1 VFYTISKLR
10 EEREIKMKMTKLELL
25 EVIESIKWDYA
36 NWRKL
41 NLAYVE
47 LGDMSQDDFDKQ
59 DKEYK
64 EEMNIRITRLE
75 EEMYL

>member
-1 VFYTISKLR
+1 
-10 EEREIKMKMTKLELL
+10 MKMTKLELL
-25 EVIESIKWDYA
+25 EVIENIRLDYA

-47 LGDMSQDDFDKQ
+47 LGDISQEYFDQHDSEYQKQ
-59 DKEYK
+59 
-64 EEMNIRITRLE
+64 MNIRIARLE

>member
-1 VFYTISKLR
+1 
-10 EEREIKMKMTKLELL
+10 MKMTKLELL
-25 EVIESIKWDYA
+25 EVIENIRLDYA

-47 LGDMSQDDFDKQ
+47 LGDISQEYFDQ
-59 DKEYK
+59 HDKEYQK
-64 EEMNIRITRLE
+64 QMNIRIARLE

>member
-1 VFYTISKLR
+1 
-10 EEREIKMKMTKLELL
+10 MKSTKLELL
-25 EVIESIKWDYA
+25 EIIESIKWDYA

-47 LGDMSQDDFDKQ
+47 LGDMSQEDFDKQ

>member
-1 VFYTISKLR
+1 MR
-10 EEREIKMKMTKLELL
+10 MTKLELL
-25 EVIESIKWDYA
+25 EVIENIRLDYS

-47 LGDMSQDDFDKQ
+47 LGQVDQETFDKQ
-59 DKEYK
+59 DEEYK
-64 EEMNIRITRLE
+64 REMNLRIARLE

>member
-1 VFYTISKLR
+1 MR
-10 EEREIKMKMTKLELL
+10 MTKLELL
-25 EVIESIKWDYA
+25 EVIENIRLDYS

-47 LGDMSQDDFDKQ
+47 LGQLTQETFEKQ
-59 DKEYK
+59 DEEYK
-64 EEMNIRITRLE
+64 VQMNLRIARLE

>member
-1 VFYTISKLR
+1 MSKLR
-10 EEREIKMKMTKLELL
+10 ERKIKMKSTKLELL
-25 EVIESIKWDYA
+25 EIIENVKLDYV

-47 LGDMSQDDFDKQ
+47 LGQLDQETFDKQ
-59 DKEYK
+59 DQEYR
-64 EEMNIRITRLE
+64 EITEMKITRFE